1 MVVYC
6 FNIVSEV
13 VLSKTY
19 HVSTVIFQ
27 KLPQEL
33 QSALAIKPGQEVII
47 PTHLHL
53 RRLILPHYLG
63 EDSDFIIEAPLPSS
77 FQWTCQ
83 SLGLNPD
90 CDAKNVKCTINCDR

>member
-1 MVVYC
+1 VP
-6 FNIVSEV
+6 
-13 VLSKTY
+13 SKIYYVCTI
-19 HVSTVIFQ
+19 IFQ

-33 QSALAIKPGQEVII
+33 QAALAIKPGQEVII

-63 EDSDFIIEAPLPSS
+63 KDSDFIIEAPIPST

-83 SLGLNPD
+83 SLGLNSD
-90 CDAKNVKCTINCDR
+90 YDAENVRWGINCDK